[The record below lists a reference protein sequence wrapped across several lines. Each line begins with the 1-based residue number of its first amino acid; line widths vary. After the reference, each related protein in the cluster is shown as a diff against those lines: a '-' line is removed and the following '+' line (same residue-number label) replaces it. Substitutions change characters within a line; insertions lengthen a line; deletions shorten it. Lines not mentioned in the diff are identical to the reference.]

1 MKNLFI
7 ILFLAFSTLACKKDR
22 DQCPTNMACTMEYRM
37 ITVDV
42 KDSLGNPVALD
53 YYEVYVQGSLIP
65 LNLIDNPSWQAG
77 TYVIIAD
84 DKMNILD
91 RYEPT
96 TLRFDGYLETE
107 LVVREHYVVTHDC
120 CHVVLHSGPTEV
132 VI

>member
-7 ILFLAFSTLACKKDR
+7 ILLFALSTIACDKDR
-22 DQCPTNMACTMEYRM
+22 DQCPTNISCTMEYRM

-42 KDSLGNPVALD
+42 KDTLGNPVELD

-65 LNLIDNPSWQAG
+65 MNLTGDPSWQAG

-84 DKMNILD
+84 DKMNTLD
-91 RYEPT
+91 RYEPK
-96 TLRFDGYLETE
+96 TLRFDGYLDTE
-107 LVVREHYVVTHDC
+107 LVVREYYVVTHDC
-120 CHVVLHSGPTEV
+120 CHVVLQSGTTEV